1 MLCLVLKGYAVTADE
16 IEQLRQEH
24 LALMLSYCEVQ
35 QRCSAQI
42 QSLTRQVEVLSQQLI
57 RSRAQLIARDS
68 ALAWERELRQ
78 TLVMQQLIAWQA
90 APSAELEPVALQHRN
105 AALTSAQGNA
115 HEHEQ
120 QLLERSLQAA
130 DLVICQTGC
139 ISDGA
144 FWRVQD
150 HCKRTGKPCV
160 LLDASSNALHVV
172 QMRSGMENE
181 PTQPPLGKKEI
192 A

>member
-1 MLCLVLKGYAVTADE
+1 MTANE

-42 QSLTRQVEVLSQQLI
+42 QSLTRQVEALSQQLI
-57 RSRAQLIARDS
+57 RSRAQLIASDS

-78 TLVMQQLIAWQA
+78 TLVMQQLIAWQT
-90 APSAELEPVALQHRN
+90 STELEPVSLLHR
-105 AALTSAQGNA
+105 SAEFA
-115 HEHEQ
+115 SAPDDAHEQ
-120 QLLERSLQAA
+120 QLLEHSLQAA

-172 QMRSGMENE
+172 QMRSGMEDE
-181 PTQPPLGKKEI
+181 PAQFALDKKEI

>member
-1 MLCLVLKGYAVTADE
+1 MSNEE

-24 LALMLSYCEVQ
+24 QALMLNYQEVQ
-35 QRCSAQI
+35 TRCTAQV
-42 QSLTRQVEVLSQQLI
+42 QSLVQQVQQLSQQLI
-57 RSRAQLIARDS
+57 RCRAQLIARDS

-78 TLVMQQLIAWQA
+78 TMVAQQLLAQLSS
-90 APSAELEPVALQHRN
+90 PSVSLEPLPAFGPN
-105 AALTSAQGNA
+105 PSGN
-115 HEHEQ
+115 ELHEQ
-120 QLLERSLQAA
+120 QLLENSLQAA

-160 LLDASSNALHVV
+160 LLDASSNALHVM
-172 QMRSGMENE
+172 QLHSGLEGDATESVMNK
-181 PTQPPLGKKEI
+181 QEI

>member
-1 MLCLVLKGYAVTADE
+1 MTADE

-42 QSLTRQVEVLSQQLI
+42 QSLTRKVEALSQQLI
-57 RSRAQLIARDS
+57 RCRAQLIASDS

-78 TLVMQQLIAWQA
+78 TLVMQQLTAWQT
-90 APSAELEPVALQHRN
+90 PPSTELKPVSLLHRSAEFA
-105 AALTSAQGNA
+105 SAPDDA
-115 HEHEQ
+115 HEQ
-120 QLLERSLQAA
+120 QLLEHSLQAA

-172 QMRSGMENE
+172 QMRSGMEDE
-181 PTQPPLGKKEI
+181 PAHPVPGKKEI

>member
-1 MLCLVLKGYAVTADE
+1 MTADE

-24 LALMLSYCEVQ
+24 LALMLNYCEVQ

-42 QSLTRQVEVLSQQLI
+42 QSLSRQVEVLSQQLI
-57 RSRAQLIARDS
+57 RSRAQLIASDS

-78 TLVMQQLIAWQA
+78 TLVMQQLIAWQT
-90 APSAELEPVALQHRN
+90 STELEPVSLLHRSTEF
-105 AALTSAQGNA
+105 AGTPDDD
-115 HEHEQ
+115 HEQ
-120 QLLERSLQAA
+120 QLLEHSLQAA

-160 LLDASSNALHVV
+160 LLDASSNALHLVH
-172 QMRSGMENE
+172 MRSGMEGE
-181 PTQPPLGKKEI
+181 PAQPVPGKKEL

>member
-1 MLCLVLKGYAVTADE
+1 MTADE

-42 QSLTRQVEVLSQQLI
+42 QSLTRQVEALSQQLI
-57 RSRAQLIARDS
+57 RSRAQLIASDS

-78 TLVMQQLIAWQA
+78 TLVMQQLIALQT
-90 APSAELEPVALQHRN
+90 STELEPVSLLHR
-105 AALTSAQGNA
+105 SAEFA
-115 HEHEQ
+115 STPDDDHEQ
-120 QLLERSLQAA
+120 QLLEHSLQAA

-160 LLDASSNALHVV
+160 LLDASSNALHLV
-172 QMRSGMENE
+172 QMRSGMEGE
-181 PTQPPLGKKEI
+181 PAQPVPGKKEI

>member
-1 MLCLVLKGYAVTADE
+1 MTADE

-24 LALMLSYCEVQ
+24 LALMLNYCEVQ

-42 QSLTRQVEVLSQQLI
+42 QSLSRQVEALSQQLI
-57 RSRAQLIARDS
+57 RSRAQLIASDS
-68 ALAWERELRQ
+68 ALAWERELRR
-78 TLVMQQLIAWQA
+78 TLVMQQLIAWQT
-90 APSAELEPVALQHRN
+90 STELEPVSLLHRR
-105 AALTSAQGNA
+105 AEFASTPDDD
-115 HEHEQ
+115 HEQ
-120 QLLERSLQAA
+120 QLLEHSLQAA

-172 QMRSGMENE
+172 QMRSGMEGE
-181 PTQPPLGKKEI
+181 PAQPVPGKKEI

>member
-1 MLCLVLKGYAVTADE
+1 MTANE

-42 QSLTRQVEVLSQQLI
+42 QSLSRQVEALSQQLI
-57 RSRAQLIARDS
+57 RSRAQLIASDS

-78 TLVMQQLIAWQA
+78 TLVMQQLIAWQT
-90 APSAELEPVALQHRN
+90 PSSTELEPVSLLHRSTEF
-105 AALTSAQGNA
+105 ASTPDDD
-115 HEHEQ
+115 HEQ
-120 QLLERSLQAA
+120 QLLEHSLQAA

-160 LLDASSNALHVV
+160 LLDASSNALHLV
-172 QMRSGMENE
+172 QMRSGMEGE
-181 PTQPPLGKKEI
+181 PAQPVPGKKEI

>member
-1 MLCLVLKGYAVTADE
+1 MTADE

-24 LALMLSYCEVQ
+24 LALMLNYCEVQ

-42 QSLTRQVEVLSQQLI
+42 QSLTRQVEALSQQLI
-57 RSRAQLIARDS
+57 RSRAQLIASDS

-78 TLVMQQLIAWQA
+78 TLVMQQLIAWQT
-90 APSAELEPVALQHRN
+90 STELEPVSLLHR
-105 AALTSAQGNA
+105 SAEFAGTPDDD
-115 HEHEQ
+115 HEQ
-120 QLLERSLQAA
+120 QLLEHSLQAA

-172 QMRSGMENE
+172 QMRSGMEGE
-181 PTQPPLGKKEI
+181 PAQPVPDKEEI

>member
-1 MLCLVLKGYAVTADE
+1 
-16 IEQLRQEH
+16 
-24 LALMLSYCEVQ
+24 
-35 QRCSAQI
+35 
-42 QSLTRQVEVLSQQLI
+42 
-57 RSRAQLIARDS
+57 
-68 ALAWERELRQ
+68 
-78 TLVMQQLIAWQA
+78 MQQLIAWQT
-90 APSAELEPVALQHRN
+90 PPSTELKPVSLLHRSAEFA
-105 AALTSAQGNA
+105 SAPDDA
-115 HEHEQ
+115 HEQ
-120 QLLERSLQAA
+120 QLLEHSLQAA

-172 QMRSGMENE
+172 QMRSGMEDE
-181 PTQPPLGKKEI
+181 PAHPVPGKKEI